1 MLFGNRKKA
10 DEKLIQYLEKAF
22 LNNSKNMED
31 IGKKLE
37 ENLGKRLGEN
47 LTGFELKQEEGNKLL
62 RRQSGSLEDILEELQ
77 RQGEET
83 ENITRQLREMKNRET
98 VLVELCCLLSGQR
111 EMILQ
116 QLLAEGVLEKE
127 ARAGWRK
134 QSELMEQE
142 SAKLERQCTF
152 HRIGICGEK
161 ADYQCHDI
169 LSVYDTGQEERNGT
183 VAQVFST
190 GYCYQGRILKK
201 AQVAVYRYE
210 ETENADIEEAE

>member
-10 DEKLIQYLEKAF
+10 DEELLQYLDKAF
-22 LNNSKNMED
+22 LNNSRSIED

-37 ENLGKRLGEN
+37 ENLEKRLGEN
-47 LTGFELKQEEGNKLL
+47 LSELETKQEEGNKLL

-77 RQGEET
+77 RQGEEK
-83 ENITRQLREMKNRET
+83 ENVTRQIQELKNREM

-116 QLLAEGVLEKE
+116 QLLAEGVLEE
-127 ARAGWRK
+127 EVRVGWQK

-152 HRIGICGEK
+152 HRIGMCGEK
-161 ADYQCHDI
+161 VDYQCHDI
-169 LSVYDTGQEERNGT
+169 LSVYDTRQEEQNST

-190 GYCYQGRILKK
+190 GYCYQGNVLKK
-201 AQVAVYRYE
+201 AQVAVYRYME
-210 ETENADIEEAE
+210 IENAGSVETK